1 MGRILT
7 FAVACLLLVS
17 ASADAAMI
25 LTMNRT
31 SDTQV
36 TISFSGTYS
45 LPTPSQRGGRMF
57 LPLSWTGTGGACVIG
72 ANTVTSSQ
80 PGLING
86 ATLDTASNWTATGV
100 PGVTGYANELYLNWT
115 VNPVGTPTVSG
126 SITLTAPA
134 GAVWAP
140 IGTTNVVYYGRDSN
154 AKPLTNTGTY
164 TITPEPATMG
174 LLALGGLAMLRRRRA

>member
-1 MGRILT
+1 MSRILT
-7 FAVACLLLVS
+7 LAVACLLLVS

-25 LTMNRT
+25 LTVDRA

-45 LPTPSQRGGRMF
+45 LPTPSARGGRMF

-100 PGVTGYANELYLNWT
+100 PGVTGYAKTICRQPSQGYARVTGERQGQAGWPSPSEVELKHTWRRGRIHQFLWQRSRA
-115 VNPVGTPTVSG
+115 VSQREQGT
-126 SITLTAPA
+126 
-134 GAVWAP
+134 
-140 IGTTNVVYYGRDSN
+140 
-154 AKPLTNTGTY
+154 
-164 TITPEPATMG
+164 
-174 LLALGGLAMLRRRRA
+174 RR